1 MVFQRNEGK
10 ATEKNE
16 GGVRLI
22 KPPFVPEKFE
32 TVLKGFFAECENVYA
47 ARFLWAQRENE
58 LAPKLFLLVDF
69 DGKRDEFFPEI
80 AKAFKSCLKPGDNV
94 EIAKADFKLL
104 KAAEKLAKP
113 VYKKP

>member
-1 MVFQRNEGK
+1 M
-10 ATEKNE
+10 
-16 GGVRLI
+16 
-22 KPPFVPEKFE
+22 KPPFVPE
-32 TVLKGFFAECENVYA
+32 TIAAVLKEFFSGCENVYSA
-47 ARFLWAQRENE
+47 YLLWAQKESD

-69 DGKRDEFFPEI
+69 YGKREEFFPEI
-80 AKAFKSCLKPGDNV
+80 SKALKSCLKPGDNV